1 MGHKRSRPSFETP
14 RKRAAPQ
21 DDGMNVRLSKW
32 MDARVKPAHDGRL
45 IPRLP

>member
-21 DDGMNVRLSKW
+21 DDGGCVARLKN
-32 MDARVKPAHDGRL
+32 KNPGREAGA
-45 IPRLP
+45 